1 MDYLSPM
8 TVHCFA
14 KASAGGLQSIVGNA
28 EDFKTSYLVFAHGL
42 CFQPVESKR
51 HAHEKRS

>member
-1 MDYLSPM
+1 M